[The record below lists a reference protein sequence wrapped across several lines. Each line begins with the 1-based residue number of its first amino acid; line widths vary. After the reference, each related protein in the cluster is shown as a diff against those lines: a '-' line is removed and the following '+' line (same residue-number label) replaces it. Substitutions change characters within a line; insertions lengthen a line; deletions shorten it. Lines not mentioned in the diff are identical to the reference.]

1 MLNLTKLEKEKILKY
16 LYKNYQNINFD
27 NIDKD
32 DFFKK
37 NTGLNFFEKEELLL
51 AVSSLVFE
59 DLDKNFLKET
69 KSNINKITKTN
80 DKISFLLNKRFQLEA
95 RNKNLIK
102 KIFIHL
108 IRNNNSNKV
117 LNYIYSVADIIW
129 KISSDRSVDFNYYTK
144 RLILSSVYLKIL
156 ILIFYR
162 DNLTN
167 KDIELEI
174 QKSLEHI
181 KLVSQFKIKF
191 NFLKNVKEFFS
202 LFLFKKLVAVFK
214 LF

>member
-16 LYKNYQNINFD
+16 FYKNYQNINFD

-32 DFFKK
+32 NFFKK
-37 NTGLNFFEKEELLL
+37 NTRLNFFEKEELLL

-162 DNLTN
+162 DNLTD
-167 KDIELEI
+167 KDIEVEI

-191 NFLKNVKEFFS
+191 NFLKNVNEFFS
-202 LFLFKKLVAVFK
+202 LFSIQKAGRGF
-214 LF
+214 

>member
-16 LYKNYQNINFD
+16 FYKNYQNINFD

-37 NTGLNFFEKEELLL
+37 NTRLNFFEKKELLL

-162 DNLTN
+162 DNLTE

-202 LFLFKKLVAVFK
+202 LFSIQKAGRGF
-214 LF
+214 

>member
-16 LYKNYQNINFD
+16 FYKNYQNINFN

-51 AVSSLVFE
+51 AVSSLIFE
-59 DLDKNFLKET
+59 DLDKHFLKET
-69 KSNINKITKTN
+69 KSNINKIIKTH
-80 DKISFLLNKRFQLEA
+80 DKISFLLNKRFQLET

-108 IRNNNSNKV
+108 IKNNNSNKV

-129 KISSDRSVDFNYYTK
+129 KVSSDRSVDFNYYTK

-162 DNLTN
+162 DNLTD
-167 KDIELEI
+167 KDIEVEI

-202 LFLFKKLVAVFK
+202 LFSIQKAGRGF
-214 LF
+214 

>member
-16 LYKNYQNINFD
+16 FYKNYQNINFD

-129 KISSDRSVDFNYYTK
+129 RISSDRSVDFNYYTK

-162 DNLTN
+162 DNLTD

-202 LFLFKKLVAVFK
+202 LFSIQKAGRGF
-214 LF
+214 

>member
-16 LYKNYQNINFD
+16 FYKNYQNINFD

-144 RLILSSVYLKIL
+144 RLILSFVYLKIL

-162 DNLTN
+162 DNLTE
-167 KDIELEI
+167 KEIELEI

-202 LFLFKKLVAVFK
+202 LFSIQKAGRGF
-214 LF
+214 

>member
-16 LYKNYQNINFD
+16 FYKNYQNINFD

-51 AVSSLVFE
+51 AVSGLVFE

-95 RNKNLIK
+95 RNNNLIK

-108 IRNNNSNKV
+108 IKNNNSNKV

-162 DNLTN
+162 DNLTY

-181 KLVSQFKIKF
+181 KLVSQFKIKI

-202 LFLFKKLVAVFK
+202 LFSIQKAGRGF
-214 LF
+214 

>member
-16 LYKNYQNINFD
+16 FYKNYQNINFD

-37 NTGLNFFEKEELLL
+37 NTRLNFFEKEELLL

-162 DNLTN
+162 DNLTD

-202 LFLFKKLVAVFK
+202 LFSIQKAGR
-214 LF
+214 

>member
-16 LYKNYQNINFD
+16 FYKNYQNINFD

-51 AVSSLVFE
+51 AVSGLVFE

-95 RNKNLIK
+95 RNNNLIK

-108 IRNNNSNKV
+108 IKNNNSNKV

-162 DNLTN
+162 DNLTE
-167 KDIELEI
+167 KDIEVEI

-181 KLVSQFKIKF
+181 KLVSQFKIKI
-191 NFLKNVKEFFS
+191 NFLKNVKKFFS
-202 LFLFKKLVAVFK
+202 LFSIQKAGRGF
-214 LF
+214 

>member
-16 LYKNYQNINFD
+16 FYKNYQNINFD

-37 NTGLNFFEKEELLL
+37 NTRLNFFEKEQLLL

-108 IRNNNSNKV
+108 IRNNNPNKV

-162 DNLTN
+162 DNLTE

-191 NFLKNVKEFFS
+191 NFLKNIKEFFS
-202 LFLFKKLVAVFK
+202 LFSIQKAGRGF
-214 LF
+214 

>member
-16 LYKNYQNINFD
+16 FYKNYQNINFD

-37 NTGLNFFEKEELLL
+37 NTRLNFFEKEELLL

-108 IRNNNSNKV
+108 IKNNNSNKV

-162 DNLTN
+162 DNLTE

-181 KLVSQFKIKF
+181 KLLSQFKIKF

-202 LFLFKKLVAVFK
+202 LFSIQKAGRGF
-214 LF
+214 

>member
-108 IRNNNSNKV
+108 IKNNNSNKL

-144 RLILSSVYLKIL
+144 RLILSSIYLKVL

-162 DNLTN
+162 DNLTE

-202 LFLFKKLVAVFK
+202 LFSIQKAGRGF
-214 LF
+214 

>member
-1 MLNLTKLEKEKILKY
+1 MLNLTKLENEKILKY
-16 LYKNYQNINFD
+16 FYKNYQNINFD

-37 NTGLNFFEKEELLL
+37 NTRINLFEKEELLL

-162 DNLTN
+162 DNLTE

-202 LFLFKKLVAVFK
+202 LFSIQKAGRGF
-214 LF
+214 

>member
-16 LYKNYQNINFD
+16 FYKNYQNINFD

-37 NTGLNFFEKEELLL
+37 NTRLNFFEKEELLL

-108 IRNNNSNKV
+108 IKNNNSNKL

-162 DNLTN
+162 DNLTE

-202 LFLFKKLVAVFK
+202 LFSIQKAGRGF
-214 LF
+214 

>member
-16 LYKNYQNINFD
+16 FYKNYQNINFD

-95 RNKNLIK
+95 RNNNLIK
-102 KIFIHL
+102 KIFVQL
-108 IRNNNSNKV
+108 IKNNNSNKL

-162 DNLTN
+162 DNLTE

-202 LFLFKKLVAVFK
+202 LFSIQKAGRGF
-214 LF
+214 

>member
-16 LYKNYQNINFD
+16 FYKNYQNINFD

-37 NTGLNFFEKEELLL
+37 NTRLNFFEKEELLL
-51 AVSSLVFE
+51 SVSSLVFE

-162 DNLTN
+162 DNLTE

-174 QKSLEHI
+174 QKSLDHI

-202 LFLFKKLVAVFK
+202 FFSIQKAGRGF
-214 LF
+214 

>member
-16 LYKNYQNINFD
+16 FYKNYQNINFD

-37 NTGLNFFEKEELLL
+37 NTRLNFFVKEELLL
-51 AVSSLVFE
+51 AVSGLVFE

-162 DNLTN
+162 DNLTE

-202 LFLFKKLVAVFK
+202 LFSIQKAGRGF
-214 LF
+214 

>member
-1 MLNLTKLEKEKILKY
+1 MLNLTKLEKEEILKY
-16 LYKNYQNINFD
+16 FYKNYQNINFD

-37 NTGLNFFEKEELLL
+37 NTRLNFFEKEELLL

-162 DNLTN
+162 DNLTD
-167 KDIELEI
+167 KDIEVEI

-202 LFLFKKLVAVFK
+202 LFSIQKAGRGF
-214 LF
+214 

>member
-16 LYKNYQNINFD
+16 FYKNYQNINFD

-37 NTGLNFFEKEELLL
+37 NTRLNFFEKEELLL

-80 DKISFLLNKRFQLEA
+80 DKISFLLNKRFQLEV

-162 DNLTN
+162 DNLTE

-202 LFLFKKLVAVFK
+202 LFSIQKAGRGF
-214 LF
+214 

>member
-1 MLNLTKLEKEKILKY
+1 MLNLTKLEKEEILKY
-16 LYKNYQNINFD
+16 FYKNYQNINFD

-37 NTGLNFFEKEELLL
+37 NTRLNFFEKEELLL

-95 RNKNLIK
+95 RNNNLIK

-162 DNLTN
+162 DNLTE

-191 NFLKNVKEFFS
+191 NFLKNIKEFFS
-202 LFLFKKLVAVFK
+202 LFSIQKAGRGF
-214 LF
+214 

>member
-16 LYKNYQNINFD
+16 FYKNYQNINFD

-37 NTGLNFFEKEELLL
+37 NTRLNFFEKEELLL

-108 IRNNNSNKV
+108 IKNNNSNKV
-117 LNYIYSVADIIW
+117 LNYIYSVADTMW
-129 KISSDRSVDFNYYTK
+129 KHSNDRSVDFNYYTK

-162 DNLTN
+162 ENLTD
-167 KDIELEI
+167 KDIDNEI

-181 KLVSQFKIKF
+181 KSISQFKIKF
-191 NFLKNVKEFFS
+191 DFLKNIKEFFS
-202 LFLFKKLVAVFK
+202 LFSMQKSGRGF
-214 LF
+214 

>member
-1 MLNLTKLEKEKILKY
+1 MLNLNKLEKEKILKY
-16 LYKNYQNINFD
+16 FYKNYQNINLD
-27 NIDKD
+27 HIDKD
-32 DFFKK
+32 DFFQK
-37 NTGLNFFEKEELLL
+37 NTGLNFFENEELLL

-80 DKISFLLNKRFQLEA
+80 DKISFLLNKRFQLEK

-108 IRNNNSNKV
+108 IKNNNPNKV

-129 KISSDRSVDFNYYTK
+129 KISNDRSVDFNYYTK

-162 DNLTN
+162 DNLTD
-167 KDIELEI
+167 KDIEVEI

-181 KLVSQFKIKF
+181 KLLSQFKIKF

-202 LFLFKKLVAVFK
+202 FFSMQKVGRGF
-214 LF
+214 

>member
-16 LYKNYQNINFD
+16 FYKNYQNINFD

-162 DNLTN
+162 DNLTE
-167 KDIELEI
+167 KDIEVEI

-202 LFLFKKLVAVFK
+202 LFSIQKAGRGF
-214 LF
+214 

>member
-16 LYKNYQNINFD
+16 FYKNYQNINFD

-37 NTGLNFFEKEELLL
+37 NTRLNFFEKEELLL

-108 IRNNNSNKV
+108 IKNNNSNKV

-162 DNLTN
+162 DNLTD
-167 KDIELEI
+167 KDIEVEI

-202 LFLFKKLVAVFK
+202 LFSIQKAGRGF
-214 LF
+214 

>member
-16 LYKNYQNINFD
+16 FYKNYQNINFD

-108 IRNNNSNKV
+108 IKNNNSNKL

-162 DNLTN
+162 DNLTE

-202 LFLFKKLVAVFK
+202 LFSIQKAGRGF
-214 LF
+214 

>member
-16 LYKNYQNINFD
+16 FYKNYQNINFD

-37 NTGLNFFEKEELLL
+37 NTRLNFFEKEELLL

-162 DNLTN
+162 DNLTD
-167 KDIELEI
+167 KDIEVEI

-202 LFLFKKLVAVFK
+202 LFSIQKAGRGF
-214 LF
+214 